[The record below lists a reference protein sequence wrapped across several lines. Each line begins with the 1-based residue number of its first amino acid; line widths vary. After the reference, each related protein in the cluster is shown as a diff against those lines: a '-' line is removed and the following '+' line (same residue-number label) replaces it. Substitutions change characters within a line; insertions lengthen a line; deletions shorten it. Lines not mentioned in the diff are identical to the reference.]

1 MQNLKSGWPM
11 WMRFA
16 SVIIFS
22 FFLSA
27 CSLLSTKP
35 EVVDNQQGA
44 VPLTEEV
51 IDAFGVALELMSEEK
66 YQEASDVL
74 IPLSEANPT
83 LTGVWANLAICQQ
96 QLEQYEDAVT
106 SASKAVAIN
115 PDFCAAHKIKGIN
128 LREIGKFEEAKEAYI
143 SAIQCDPQDMESM
156 YNLGVLLDLYIHK
169 QDQAL
174 YCYMEYQKAYQSKN
188 EEADKTVSVWIK
200 TLARKLQPVQPPE
213 LVVPVPVPSS
223 SPAKTEEQ
231 LAGSD
236 SLESNKEL
244 VEDKD
249 SIAADNN
256 VSEKTQNTEVKNDK
270 PVEQGESS

>member
-1 MQNLKSGWPM
+1 
-11 WMRFA
+11 MRFA
-16 SVIIFS
+16 SLILFS
-22 FFLSA
+22 FLLSA
-27 CSLLSTKP
+27 CSLLSKKP
-35 EVVDNQQGA
+35 EVVDNQQGEA
-44 VPLTEEV
+44 PLTEEV

-96 QLEQYEDAVT
+96 QLEQFEEAVT

-143 SAIQCDPQDMESM
+143 SALQCNPQDMESM

-174 YCYMEYQKAYQSKN
+174 YCYMEYQKAYQAKN
-188 EEADKTVSVWIK
+188 EEADKTVAIWIK
-200 TLARKLQPVQPPE
+200 TLGRKIQPVQPPE
-213 LVVPVPVPSS
+213 LV
-223 SPAKTEEQ
+223 PAAPEPTTESAAGAEQ
-231 LAGSD
+231 LA
-236 SLESNKEL
+236 EQATEPKQ
-244 VEDKD
+244 
-249 SIAADNN
+249 ADGNTTEQPEA
-256 VSEKTQNTEVKNDK
+256 SEKTQNAENAQNVENTSSQ
-270 PVEQGESS
+270 PAEQGGSS